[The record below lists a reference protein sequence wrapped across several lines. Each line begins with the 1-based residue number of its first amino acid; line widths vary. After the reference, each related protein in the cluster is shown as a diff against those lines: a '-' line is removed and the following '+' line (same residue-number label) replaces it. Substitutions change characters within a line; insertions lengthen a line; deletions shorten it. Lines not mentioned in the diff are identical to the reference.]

1 MNESELEGSQPGMN
15 LHDILFILFK
25 HKWKIL
31 ICAAIGFA
39 AAAAV
44 FFLYKPLY
52 ESEAKLMVRY
62 VVDRS
67 NIDAVDS
74 KRGAA
79 AAASYDDTIINSEIE
94 ILTSWDLALEVAE
107 VVSAENASV
116 PDAAKAQAPALA
128 GKILEN
134 LTVAPRKGSN
144 VILISYKDASPFQA
158 NRILQEL
165 VKRYYDKHLKVHR
178 SVGSFEFNEEIDKA
192 RAKLK
197 ETEDKLK
204 EMKAKSGIISLTDS
218 TAGLTG
224 AIARSDDEYHTAET
238 ELREQTARVQALQS
252 MLFGTAPKDAQKKP
266 ESGATTEGGAG
277 VPVIGRPTQLAQAI
291 RAADANQVLV

>member
-204 EMKAKSGIISLTDS
+204 
-218 TAGLTG
+218 
-224 AIARSDDEYHTAET
+224 
-238 ELREQTARVQALQS
+238 
-252 MLFGTAPKDAQKKP
+252 
-266 ESGATTEGGAG
+266 
-277 VPVIGRPTQLAQAI
+277 
-291 RAADANQVLV
+291 